1 MKITEET
8 KIKDLI
14 PEGFELDEQKE
25 LYQDLDIDNT
35 GLITLTIKKKS
46 KTLKDYEKE
55 LNNLSDRIIAKSFF
69 SILKDDYPK
78 QYYSIILE
86 MIADDIC
93 EKGEKR
99 KYYFHISKNKI
110 ELLAW
115 MYPITS
121 SVGFDTEEHA
131 LQAEKIM
138 GDKLKLLI

>member
-46 KTLKDYEKE
+46 KILEDYENE
-55 LNNLSDRIIAKSFF
+55 LGENVGWWTHAIKKNFPR
-69 SILKDDYPK
+69 

-93 EKGEKR
+93 EEGKER
-99 KYYFHISKNKI
+99 HYILFEHADNDNICSISLRANYLGTVK
-110 ELLAW
+110 
-115 MYPITS
+115 
-121 SVGFDTEEHA
+121 FDTEKHA
-131 LQAEKIM
+131 EQAVEIM